1 MLSTIEAKN
10 ILEQLYA
17 PLGWSVSDIVGRSR
31 TARLVDMRQSLV
43 HRLERR
49 NFTVSQ
55 MARILQRDRT
65 SIRNLQRRRRAR
77 LGVRQ

>member
-10 ILEQLYA
+10 ILEQLCA

-31 TARLVDMRQSLV
+31 TVRLVDMRQSLV